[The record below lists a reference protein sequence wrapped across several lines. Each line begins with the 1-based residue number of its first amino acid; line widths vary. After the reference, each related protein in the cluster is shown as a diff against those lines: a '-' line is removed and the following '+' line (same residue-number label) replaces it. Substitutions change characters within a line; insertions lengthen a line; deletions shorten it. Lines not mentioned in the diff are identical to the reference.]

1 MPQTAE
7 KIGTQLGCPG
17 DCLTW
22 ESIQVFGG
30 YPEGVKIERCE
41 ALFPRIELEK
51 PVEKNKEAA
60 VPKNEKQ
67 KGKGEKPEALPEG
80 LITIDD
86 FARVQLRVAE
96 VVACEPH
103 PDADRLLVLQ
113 LKVGEETRQV
123 VSGIAKYYQPEEL
136 VGKTVILVANLKPV
150 DLRGKESNGM
160 ILAATKGK
168 KLSLVTVDGIPSG
181 GKVS

>member
-1 MPQTAE
+1 MAE
-7 KIGTQLGCPG
+7 QLKCPAEY
-17 DCLTW
+17 LTW
-22 ESIQVFGG
+22 ESIQKFGG
-30 YPEGVKIERCE
+30 FPEGIEVKRCE
-41 ALFPRIELEK
+41 ALFPRIELNK
-51 PVEKNKEAA
+51 KEATA
-60 VPKNEKQ
+60 KENKKTEK
-67 KGKGEKPEALPEG
+67 KAENKKAENTEALPEG

-86 FARVQLRVAE
+86 FAKVQLRVAE

-113 LKVGEETRQV
+113 LMVGQEKRQV

-150 DLRGKESNGM
+150 ILRGVESNGM

-168 KLSLVTVDGIPSG
+168 KLSLVTVEGISSG

>member
-1 MPQTAE
+1 
-7 KIGTQLGCPG
+7 
-17 DCLTW
+17 
-22 ESIQVFGG
+22 
-30 YPEGVKIERCE
+30 
-41 ALFPRIELEK
+41 
-51 PVEKNKEAA
+51 
-60 VPKNEKQ
+60 
-67 KGKGEKPEALPEG
+67 
-80 LITIDD
+80 
-86 FARVQLRVAE
+86 

-113 LKVGEETRQV
+113 LLVGQEKRQV
-123 VSGIAKYYQPEEL
+123 VSGIAKYYAPEDL

-150 DLRGKESNGM
+150 NLRGLESNGM